1 MRLSATLSTYITR
14 QFLASITVVFAVL
27 VGIVFM
33 IDGVELLRRT
43 GAREAVGFGTV
54 VEMALLRVPFMS
66 QKIIPFAVLFGGMLS
81 LTRLTRSHE
90 LVVARAAG
98 VSVWQFLL
106 PGLVLAL
113 AIGGLVITVF
123 NPLASATTW
132 RYEQLEA
139 KYVRGRASLLAVSS
153 SGLWLREGGRDGQTV
168 VHALRISQQ
177 DMELHGAIFFLYQG
191 TDHFVRRIDAET
203 AKLENGFW
211 DMRNVLISAPDR
223 PGEVRP
229 QYRLET
235 ALTIDQIQESF
246 ASPDTMSFWD
256 LPGFIEVLEAAGFS
270 AVRHRIH
277 WHSILAIPMLLCAMV
292 IIAATFSL
300 RLTRRGGTGLL
311 VLGGLF
317 AGFLLYFLTDVVLA
331 LGISGALPVV
341 LAAWAPAGV
350 FTLLGLAML
359 LHLEDG

>member
-98 VSVWQFLL
+98 VSVWQILL

-113 AIGGLVITVF
+113 AIGGFVVTVF

-139 KYVRGRASLLAVSS
+139 KYMRGRASLLAVSS